1 MDRIRTRVFLIACC
15 LALAG
20 CVKPV
25 DCNTVSELNVGTSTI
40 QDANARLGNPTSRSL
55 GEGGASVLRWE
66 STTHVYTGGGSSTV
80 IQLTFGSDG
89 KLMNKSCATK
99 VIPPLVREPAA

>member
-1 MDRIRTRVFLIACC
+1 MNRVKRMLFPIICC

-25 DCNTVSELNVGTSTI
+25 DCNTVGQLVVGSSTI
-40 QDANARLGNPTSRSL
+40 QDANALLGAPTSTSP
-55 GEGGASVLRWE
+55 GESGTSIFKWE
-66 STTHVYTGGGSSTV
+66 ARTHVTTGGGTSTV
-80 IQLTFGSDG
+80 VQLSFGKDG
-89 KLMNKSCATK
+89 KLLSKGCTTV